1 MGWTRISCRPC
12 SHCAKYKVSVHF
24 SIKMAAL
31 VDDNANVGMTR
42 HDVHLLKTGERFANV
57 SGMDSDHQLSN
68 FPIAGLVQMALLL
81 PSLLPKWN
89 NMERAGVLLSLVVTW
104 KFTRSRWIILD
115 PFMLVG
121 NGRLRHEWTNFL
133 MLFSPLIKQDWDPGT
148 LPLDCDHPSTW
159 PEKLLP
165 NTKNT

>member
-1 MGWTRISCRPC
+1 VPSTRCLSISP
-12 SHCAKYKVSVHF
+12 SK
-24 SIKMAAL
+24 L
-31 VDDNANVGMTR
+31 QPWLMTMQMLEWLDMISTSWR
-42 HDVHLLKTGERFANV
+42 QPGERFANV
-57 SGMDSDHQLSN
+57 SGMDSDYQLSK

-89 NMERAGVLLSLVVTW
+89 NMERAVLFSLVVTW

-115 PFMLVG
+115 SFML
-121 NGRLRHEWTNFL
+121 RQEWTNFL

-148 LPLDCDHPSTW
+148 LSLDCDHPSTW

-165 NTKNT
+165 STENT